1 MKYLVL
7 KKGWRWAAPVN
18 ASTPLTALAKYLKE
32 PAEKWSDLPGE
43 YTVFNDD
50 ETACWHFEYSRAR
63 SNRNNDVFRK
73 LETVEHVPRVST
85 PSPQV
90 SIDING
96 REYTPE
102 APVGSR
108 TPADAPEALA
118 SRARPPERCTARVC
132 AGCGRNAGGRSNG
145 AIMAIVGAYWHRSC
159 YAAAS
164 PEDRERARA
173 EQAAHTR
180 ESRR

>member
-1 MKYLVL
+1 MRYLVL

-18 ASTPLTALAKYLKE
+18 ARTPKRALVQYLKE

-43 YTVFNDD
+43 YTVFNED
-50 ETACWHFEYSRAR
+50 ETYCLHFEYSRAR

-96 REYTPE
+96 REYTWRPHLFTPGTEKLEGLQSGYTVGFVFPPTTASGKFSWSAEHVFSNTTNSGKEDTKDE
-102 APVGSR
+102 AKTAMVQWLR
-108 TPADAPEALA
+108 TQEA
-118 SRARPPERCTARVC
+118 
-132 AGCGRNAGGRSNG
+132 
-145 AIMAIVGAYWHRSC
+145 SC
-159 YAAAS
+159 KKS
-164 PEDRERARA
+164 
-173 EQAAHTR
+173 
-180 ESRR
+180 